1 MSAPTLVDAIVS
13 SLSDFLESSSP
24 EDLASLRGVVQ
35 SAVDGFASGSTKTT
49 KTTGRGSTKVKSARK
64 TGPSKM
70 NGYHYFVKCT
80 MPSILSVVTEPK
92 NRMTHIGG
100 LWKEVAEAEKLEF
113 KQYSDRHNEYVQAHL
128 QDGLDK
134 KTLES
139 NAVHYAL
146 TGTRFVSVIEQAVA
160 VAVEDTASSV
170 STTSTVVPSTTPTTP
185 VATPTTPVATST
197 TAPASSGSRR
207 VRK

>member
-1 MSAPTLVDAIVS
+1 MSTPTLVDAIVS

-49 KTTGRGSTKVKSARK
+49 GRGSAKVKSARK

-100 LWKEVAEAEKLEF
+100 LWKEVADAEKVEF

-128 QDGLDK
+128 GDGLDK

-139 NAVHYAL
+139 NAVRYSL
-146 TGTRFVSVIEQAVA
+146 TGTRFASVIEQAVA

-197 TAPASSGSRR
+197 TTPASSGSRR

>member
-1 MSAPTLVDAIVS
+1 MSTPTLVDAIVS

-49 KTTGRGSTKVKSARK
+49 GGRGSAKVKSARK

-100 LWKEVAEAEKLEF
+100 LWKEVADAEKVEF

-128 QDGLDK
+128 GDGLDK

-139 NAVHYAL
+139 NAVRHAL
-146 TGTRFVSVIEQAVA
+146 TGTRFASVIEQAVS
-160 VAVEDTASSV
+160 VSVEDTASSV
-170 STTSTVVPSTTPTTP
+170 STASTAVPTTP
-185 VATPTTPVATST
+185 VVATPVATPVATST
-197 TAPASSGSRR
+197 TTPASSGSRR